1 MKKKNWFSL
10 VEDNFNSR
18 AQVQP
23 DSRDLQFTLTVPR
36 FVVGADRFNL
46 RVNLDQ
52 LMKSSNIYPFAR
64 ARVPMRIVKSP
75 STEFPALFSRFN

>member
-1 MKKKNWFSL
+1 MFSL
-10 VEDNFNSR
+10 VENNFNST

-46 RVNLDQ
+46 RANLDQ
-52 LMKSSNIYPFAR
+52 LMKPSNIYPF
-64 ARVPMRIVKSP
+64 VPMRIVKNP